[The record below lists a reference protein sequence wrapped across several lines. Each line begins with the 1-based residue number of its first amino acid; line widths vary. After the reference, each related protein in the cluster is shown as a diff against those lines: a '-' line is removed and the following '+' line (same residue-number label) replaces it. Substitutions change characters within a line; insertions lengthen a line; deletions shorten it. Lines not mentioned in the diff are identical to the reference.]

1 MYFPY
6 AVLRP
11 YSSNGTN
18 AARIEKYTGD
28 GQEVGDKDAC
38 KPHNERGKK
47 ANNCLDRVW
56 NVAHSNL
63 GKVPTN
69 FGVGEMEQDEGNIA
83 TKTRDMVH

>member
-1 MYFPY
+1 MQTT
-6 AVLRP
+6 R
-11 YSSNGTN
+11 
-18 AARIEKYTGD
+18 R
-28 GQEVGDKDAC
+28 
-38 KPHNERGKK
+38 RGKK